1 MSILICYIPNVVA
14 YFMLIAEIISNL
26 YTCIAFPLILSITMI
41 FELILPLIRIYSEG
55 HLKQALKYRLNM
67 WTLACFYYLYI
78 GTYCCVFIKLLQVRI
93 AAVHNSN
100 ICDLSLKVNALSCWK
115 YALHQT
121 QA

>member
-1 MSILICYIPNVVA
+1 MIRTVENQQKRKAFRIISHILMSILICYIPNVVA

-67 WTLACFYYLYI
+67 
-78 GTYCCVFIKLLQVRI
+78 
-93 AAVHNSN
+93 
-100 ICDLSLKVNALSCWK
+100 
-115 YALHQT
+115 
-121 QA
+121 